1 MTRTELARYID
12 HTALKPET
20 TTDQITTLCREAH
33 DHGFAAV
40 CVMPWYVPHAR
51 GVLDRLGSDA
61 RLGTTIGFPLGM
73 HRTATK
79 IAEARQ
85 AMEDGA
91 EELDM
96 VMAIGALKSGAL
108 SEVLEDI
115 GLVVD
120 QGHRGGAIVKVILET
135 SLLSDGEKRVAC
147 EIASEAGADF
157 VKTSTGFSGGGA
169 TAADIRLMRSV
180 AASRVRVKASGGIR
194 TLEAT
199 LEMIEAGAD
208 RIGTSSGVAIINGIV
223 SP

>member
-1 MTRTELARYID
+1 
-12 HTALKPET
+12 
-20 TTDQITTLCREAH
+20 
-33 DHGFAAV
+33 
-40 CVMPWYVPHAR
+40 
-51 GVLDRLGSDA
+51 
-61 RLGTTIGFPLGM
+61 
-73 HRTATK
+73 
-79 IAEARQ
+79 
-85 AMEDGA
+85 
-91 EELDM
+91 M

-194 TLEAT
+194 TLEAA

-208 RIGTSSGVAIINGIV
+208 RIGTSSGVAIINGIDAGNGGY
-223 SP
+223 